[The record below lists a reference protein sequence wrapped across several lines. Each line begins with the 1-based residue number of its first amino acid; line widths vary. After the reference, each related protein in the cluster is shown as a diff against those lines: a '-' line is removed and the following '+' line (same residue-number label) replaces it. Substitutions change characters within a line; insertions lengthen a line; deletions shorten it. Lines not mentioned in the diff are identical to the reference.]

1 MQHMKIIK
9 SLIIALFA
17 ATVVSCGED
26 YLTTN
31 PTDVATG
38 DAMNELAKN
47 NPDKLVTIVE
57 PLLKGLY
64 ADFQTKSGTD
74 GQYQHCDYGFQSFF
88 LMSDIMSD
96 DMALHVNGW
105 FKFDHLFDYRDEPY
119 VRTFGYWNFFYTM
132 VNNANAIIEKIPDE
146 SLDAELHAIKGQALT
161 FRALSYSYLIQMYQQ
176 TYKGNENQPGVPLI
190 ITTSEG
196 ESRRGRV
203 PVADVYDQIEK
214 DYLKAINFLD
224 GWDRGTDKGRIDKSV
239 AQGLLSRTYL
249 VMNEWQK
256 AIDMAK
262 AARSGYSLMNTTEI
276 ATDGF
281 NEINNKE
288 WMWGMDVTTANDNIL
303 GFASFS
309 SWICTTGIGYGGKS
323 GYYIKM
329 DAKLYSN
336 FSSTD
341 ARLAQFVS
349 PEDATAVYPPYT
361 NLKFK
366 YAASWMADNVFM
378 RVSEMYLTEAE
389 ALAHLN
395 KGTEAAIVLKDLMVN
410 RDPSW
415 NKASVTVDDVYTQRR
430 LELWGEGFALY
441 DHLRLKKGVDR
452 TYAGSN
458 YFDAAKLKIE
468 AGDWKFL
475 YQIPLREIQENE
487 SISEADQNP

>member
-1 MQHMKIIK
+1 MKILK
-9 SLIIALFA
+9 SLIMIMLA
-17 ATVVSCGED
+17 ATIVSCGED
-26 YLTTN
+26 YLTTR

-38 DAMNELAKN
+38 DEINELAEN
-47 NPDKLVTIVE
+47 NPDKLITIVE

-64 ADFQTKSGTD
+64 ADFQTKTGSG
-74 GQYQHCDYGFQSFF
+74 GQYSHCDYGFASFF

-96 DMALHVNGW
+96 DVALHVNGW
-105 FKFDHLFDYRDEPY
+105 FVYDHLFDYRDEPY
-119 VRTFGYWNFFYTM
+119 VRPYGYWNFFYTM
-132 VNNANAIIEKIPDE
+132 INNANAIIEKIPDE
-146 SLDAELHAIKGQALT
+146 ATDTELLAIKGQSLSL
-161 FRALSYSYLIQMYQQ
+161 RALSYSYLIQMYQQ
-176 TYKGNENQPGVPLI
+176 TYKGNEDKPGIPLI
-190 ITTSEG
+190 ITSAEG
-196 ESRRGRV
+196 ETRSERV
-203 PVADVYDQIEK
+203 PVRDIYEQIEG
-214 DYLKAINFLD
+214 DYLKAIGFLD
-224 GWDRGTDKGRIDKSV
+224 GWNRGTEKGRINKSV

-262 AARSGYSLMNTTEI
+262 AARSGYSLMNCSEI
-276 ATDGF
+276 AIDGF
-281 NEINNKE
+281 NEIDNKE

-349 PEDATAVYPPYT
+349 PDDAQAQFPAYT

-366 YAASWMADNVFM
+366 YVPSWLADNVFM

-389 ALAHLN
+389 ALAHLDR
-395 KGTEAAIVLKDLMVN
+395 GSEAAAVLRELMVN

-415 NKASVTVDDVYTQRR
+415 DKASVTVDEVYTQRR
-430 LELWGEGFALY
+430 LELWGEGFAFY
-441 DHLRLKKGVDR
+441 DHLRLKKGIDR
-452 TYAGSN
+452 TYPDNN
-458 YFDAAKLKIE
+458 YYDAAKIKIE
-468 AGDWKFL
+468 AGDWRFL
-475 YQIPLREIQENE
+475 YQLPLSEIQENE
-487 SISEADQNP
+487 SISESDQNP

>member
-1 MQHMKIIK
+1 MKIIK
-9 SLIIALFA
+9 SLIITLFA
-17 ATVVSCGED
+17 VTVISCGED

-38 DAMNELAKN
+38 DAINELAQN
-47 NPDKLVTIVE
+47 NPDKLVALVE

-64 ADFQTKSGTD
+64 ADFQTKSGTG
-74 GQYQHCDYGFQSFF
+74 GQYQHCDYGFPSFF

-105 FKFDHLFDYRDEPY
+105 FQFDHLFDYRDEPY

-132 VNNANAIIEKIPDE
+132 INNANAIIEKIPDE
-146 SLDAELHAIKGQALT
+146 SIDTELRAIKGQSLA

-176 TYKGNENQPGVPLI
+176 TYKGNEDRPGVPLI
-190 ITTSEG
+190 ITSAEG
-196 ESRRGRV
+196 ETRRERV
-203 PVADVYDQIEK
+203 AVREIYDQIEK
-214 DYLKAINFLD
+214 DYLKAITFL
-224 GWDRGTDKGRIDKSV
+224 GEWDRKTEKGRIDKSV

-262 AARSGYSLMNTTEI
+262 AARSSYSLMNASEI
-276 ATDGF
+276 AIDGF

-288 WMWGMDVTTANDNIL
+288 WMWGMDVTTANDNIM

-323 GYYIKM
+323 GYYIKI

-336 FSSTD
+336 FSKTD

-349 PEDATAVYPPYT
+349 PEDDKATYPPYT

-366 YAASWMADNVFM
+366 YVASWMADNVFM
-378 RVSEMYLTEAE
+378 RASEMYLTEAE

-395 KGTEAAIVLKDLMVN
+395 KENEAAAVLKELMIN

-415 NKASVTVDDVYTQRR
+415 NKTSVSVDEVYTQRR
-430 LELWGEGFALY
+430 LELWGEGFAFY
-441 DHLRLKKGVDR
+441 DHLRLKKGIDR

-458 YFDAAKLKIE
+458 YFDAAKIKIA

-475 YQIPLREIQENE
+475 YQLPLREIQENE

>member
-1 MQHMKIIK
+1 
-9 SLIIALFA
+9 
-17 ATVVSCGED
+17 
-26 YLTTN
+26 
-31 PTDVATG
+31 
-38 DAMNELAKN
+38 
-47 NPDKLVTIVE
+47 
-57 PLLKGLY
+57 
-64 ADFQTKSGTD
+64 
-74 GQYQHCDYGFQSFF
+74 
-88 LMSDIMSD
+88 
-96 DMALHVNGW
+96 
-105 FKFDHLFDYRDEPY
+105 
-119 VRTFGYWNFFYTM
+119 
-132 VNNANAIIEKIPDE
+132 
-146 SLDAELHAIKGQALT
+146 
-161 FRALSYSYLIQMYQQ
+161 
-176 TYKGNENQPGVPLI
+176 
-190 ITTSEG
+190 
-196 ESRRGRV
+196 
-203 PVADVYDQIEK
+203 
-214 DYLKAINFLD
+214 
-224 GWDRGTDKGRIDKSV
+224 
-239 AQGLLSRTYL
+239 
-249 VMNEWQK
+249 
-256 AIDMAK
+256 
-262 AARSGYSLMNTTEI
+262 
-276 ATDGF
+276 
-281 NEINNKE
+281 
-288 WMWGMDVTTANDNIL
+288 MWGMDVTTANDNIL